1 MSDKKTDFGFKK
13 VNFEEKAKLV
23 RGVFD
28 SVASRYDLMND
39 LMSLGLHRLWKRTTI
54 DRAGVRPGQRVLDL
68 AGGTGDLTRAF
79 AKRVGDKGQV
89 VLADINGEMLKVGRE
104 KLINKGVLGNVSY
117 VQTDAQALAFPD
129 NYFDC
134 ITIAFGLRNVTDKQ
148 TALKSMYRVLKP
160 GGRLLVLEF
169 SKLVLPQLQKLYD
182 LYSFNI
188 IPKLGGWVTGDA
200 ESYQYLVESIKL
212 HPDQET
218 LKKMML
224 LAGFDEV
231 SYSNLTGGVVAL
243 HQGNK
248 LA

>member
-1 MSDKKTDFGFKK
+1 MENKKTDFGFKK
-13 VNFEEKAKLV
+13 VNLKEKAKLV

-79 AKRVGDKGQV
+79 AKRVGQSGRV
-89 VLADINGEMLKVGRE
+89 VLADINHAMLLVGRE
-104 KLINKGVLGNVSY
+104 KLINKGILGNVVY
-117 VQTDAQALAFPD
+117 VQTDAQELAFPS
-129 NYFDC
+129 NSFDC

-148 TALKSMYRVLKP
+148 AALASMHRVLKP

-182 LYSFNI
+182 LYSFKV
-188 IPKLGGWVTGDA
+188 IPKLGSWVTGDT

-212 HPDQET
+212 HPDQEA
-218 LKKMML
+218 LRKMML
-224 LAGFDEV
+224 LAGFDQV
-231 SYSNLTGGVVAL
+231 SYSNLTSGVVAL
-243 HQGNK
+243 HEGIK
-248 LA
+248 LS